1 MRRSIPAAWARDLAR
16 GARFAVGTGR
26 EGWAR
31 TLLTAVGVGIG
42 VMLLLGAASVPHLMD
57 SHQARSEAR
66 LVDANTEK
74 GTRPGPRTLL
84 YTDRDTV
91 FRGDGVHGVL
101 LRPDGP
107 APVHPPGVRTLPRPG
122 EMVVSPALKEL
133 LAAPDGALLRER
145 LGRTV
150 VGTIAAPG
158 LVGPGELTYYAG
170 DDTLTASA
178 RTPRISHFGGELPT
192 SPMGPRL
199 TVIVIEA
206 CVVLLMP
213 VAVFLATAV
222 RFGGERR
229 DRRMAALRLMGADSR
244 MTRRMAAG
252 EALCG
257 ALCGL
262 VLGAGL
268 FLLARRFSGRI
279 TVWDVNAF
287 PSDLVPDPA
296 LTALIALAVPLCAVI
311 VTLVALR
318 GVTVEPLGVV
328 RHHTP
333 RRRRVWWRLPLP
345 VLGAVMLL
353 LTGRAGPA
361 PAEARVDPYLLA
373 GGALLVLLGITVLLP
388 WLVEAVVARLR
399 GGPVPWQLAV
409 RRLQLNS
416 GAAARAVSGITVA
429 VAGAIAL
436 QMLLAAVQDDFTSVT
451 GQDTSRAQLTVALP
465 ARGAVTH
472 RKVLDEFRATEG
484 VRGATAVLHS
494 TVSRPGGRAFDSA
507 TPLTVGDC
515 RSLRELARLGPCKDG
530 DVFLVRDSS
539 GAVGDG
545 ALARTAQP
553 GGKVLLH
560 GEPDGPRAKGRPP
573 LWTVPETARTVPSRT
588 GPAGDVV
595 FGIFATPSAVPVPD
609 LAAPVAEAMLT
620 LDPRVPDAA
629 EYARNTAARLDPWA
643 DVRTLRNTERDHQFS
658 TVRTGL
664 LVASTVTLALIAA
677 SMLVTTLEQLRERR
691 RLLAVLVAFGTRRA
705 DLCWSV
711 LWQTAVPVA
720 LGLALAVVGGCGLG
734 LTLLRLVGESSP
746 DWSVIWPMTGAGAA
760 LVLLVTLLSLPPLW
774 RLMRPDGLR
783 TE

>member
-1 MRRSIPAAWARDLAR
+1 MSALLAAWARDLAR
-16 GARFAVGTGR
+16 GARFAVGGGR
-26 EGWAR
+26 EGWTR
-31 TLLTAVGVGIG
+31 TLLTAVGVGLG
-42 VMLLLGAASVPHLMD
+42 VMLLLGAASVTHLME
-57 SHQARSEAR
+57 SHQERREAR
-66 LVDANTEK
+66 LIDANTEQ
-74 GTRPGPRTLL
+74 GTRPGAGTLL

-91 FRGDGVHGVL
+91 FRGAGVHGVL

-107 APVHPPGVRTLPRPG
+107 DPIHPPGVRTLPRPG
-122 EMVVSPALKEL
+122 EMVVSPALREL
-133 LAAPDGALLRER
+133 LATPDGALLRAR

-170 DDTLTASA
+170 EDTLTASA
-178 RTPRISHFGGELPT
+178 RVPRISHFGGELPT
-192 SPMGPRL
+192 SPMNPRL
-199 TVIVIEA
+199 TVIVIVA
-206 CVVLLMP
+206 SVVLLMP
-213 VAVFLATAV
+213 VAVFIATAV

-229 DRRMAALRLMGADSR
+229 DRRMAALRLVGADRR

-279 TVWDVNAF
+279 TLWDVNAF
-287 PSDLVPDPA
+287 PSDVVPDPA
-296 LTALIALAVPLCAVI
+296 LAALIALVVPLCAVV

-345 VLGAVMLL
+345 VLGAVVLS
-353 LTGRAGPA
+353 LTRKSGPA
-361 PAEARVDPYLLA
+361 TADDRVDPYLLA
-373 GGALLVLLGITVLLP
+373 GGALLVLCGIAVLLP
-388 WLVEAVVARLR
+388 WLVEAVAARLR
-399 GGPVPWQLAV
+399 GGGPVSWQLAV
-409 RRLQLNS
+409 RRLQLSS
-416 GAAARAVSGITVA
+416 GSAARAVSGITVA

-436 QMLLAAVQDDFTSVT
+436 QMLFAAVQDDFTTVT
-451 GQDTSRAQLTVALP
+451 GQAPSRDRLSAAVP
-465 ARGAVTH
+465 ARGTTTH
-472 RKVLDEFRATEG
+472 RKVLDAFRATKG
-484 VRGATAVLHS
+484 VSGVTAVLYS
-494 TVSRPGGRAFDSA
+494 TVSRPGGPALASA

-515 RSLRELARLGPCKDG
+515 RSLRELARLGPCRDG
-530 DVFLVRDSS
+530 DVFVVRDGS
-539 GAVGDG
+539 GAVGEG
-545 ALARTAQP
+545 ALARTARP
-553 GGKVLLH
+553 GAEVLLH
-560 GEPDGPRAKGRPP
+560 GGPDAPPSTGRAR
-573 LWTVPETARTVPSRT
+573 LWTVPEEARTITSRT
-588 GPAGDVV
+588 GAAGTAV

-609 LAAPVAEAMLT
+609 LAAPVAEATLT

-629 EYARNTAARLDPWA
+629 EYARNTAAHLDPAA
-643 DVRTLRNTERDHQFS
+643 DVRTLGNTERDREFA

-677 SMLVTTLEQLRERR
+677 SLLVSTLEQLRERR
-691 RLLAVLVAFGTRRA
+691 RLLSVLVAFGTRRA
-705 DLCWSV
+705 QLGWSV

-746 DWSVIWPMTGAGAA
+746 DWSVIWPMAGAGAA
-760 LVLLVTLLSLPPLW
+760 LVVLVTLLSLPALW
-774 RLMRPDGLR
+774 RLMRPEGLR